1 MKRIYPLIS
10 NKRFEEIMMILTTPH
25 VSVKHLF
32 DNQFVEEALK
42 VKITNRLVGQFKRE
56 YEKLK
61 ISVKA

>member
-1 MKRIYPLIS
+1 
-10 NKRFEEIMMILTTPH
+10 MMILTTPH